1 MPPPRPAQSVTA
13 FVGSLRASLGEKAD
27 EDHVYRILVALQS
40 WGTPGAWGAA
50 ASSGGDAAN
59 AADPYA
65 TQSVVTE
72 DVEEDDEDLFD
83 NDAAM
88 VEAEDDNKLVL
99 AAQEKNE
106 TPAAE
111 VVARIASRQS
121 ELLKVAKKNQLRKK
135 NTVGVRKTANGKA
148 SS

>member
-1 MPPPRPAQSVTA
+1 MRKALTRCWWRFRAGERPAH
-13 FVGSLRASLGEKAD
+13 GGLPLPRA
-27 EDHVYRILVALQS
+27 
-40 WGTPGAWGAA
+40 GTRPTQPT
-50 ASSGGDAAN
+50 
-59 AADPYA
+59 PYA
-65 TQSVVTE
+65 TQNALTE

-88 VEAEDDNKLVL
+88 VEAEDDNKAIL

-135 NTVGVRKTANGKA
+135 NTAGVRKAANGKA